1 MLYGR
6 GSDKVTG
13 KGKKGMEDGGK
24 EDGVKED
31 GGKEDGP
38 IKW

>member
-13 KGKKGMEDGGK
+13 KGKKGK

-31 GGKEDGP
+31 GP